1 MLLSLCRGFISG
13 REGCLSSEWVYN
25 KLRMLVNDWAWLKS
39 RVSLVMLKVHLGSG
53 LEPEL
58 RQKWKYGALKA
69 SKLTVNVQATLLH
82 LFHTIMCSLHVRQG
96 TGI

>member
-1 MLLSLCRGFISG
+1 M
-13 REGCLSSEWVYN
+13 YN

-39 RVSLVMLKVHLGSG
+39 RVSLVMLKVHLGSV

-82 LFHTIMCSLHVRQG
+82 LFHTIMCSLHVRQS

>member
-1 MLLSLCRGFISG
+1 MVKVASQFSDAESALGFSF
-13 REGCLSSEWVYN
+13 
-25 KLRMLVNDWAWLKS
+25 
-39 RVSLVMLKVHLGSG
+39 
-53 LEPEL
+53 
-58 RQKWKYGALKA
+58 GARAQTEMEIWCVKA